1 MPEQNSG
8 HRRLTMLPL
17 MAATGLCIA
26 VLVTALYRI
35 GAGQSNAMSGE
46 CAASRDVAA
55 EMAPL
60 AQGEVAAVTVSTA
73 PEPAPPLQFEGPDG
87 TNKALTDFRG
97 RAVLLNIW
105 ATWCVPCRQEM
116 PALDRLQAQLGG
128 SDFEVVAVNVDTTRL
143 QNRRPFLEAAGV
155 HALQFYADP
164 SGDAFQALRLAG
176 KSVGL
181 PTSLLID
188 KTGCVLSSIAGPADW
203 ASPDA
208 IRLVKALLKR

>member
-35 GAGQSNAMSGE
+35 GAGQSNAMAAE
-46 CAASRDVAA
+46 CAASQATAA
-55 EMAPL
+55 RMVPL
-60 AQGEVAAVTVSTA
+60 AHGEVAAVNIATV
-73 PEPAPPLQFEGPDG
+73 PQPAPAVRFEGPDG
-87 TNKALTDFRG
+87 TTKALADFRG
-97 RAVLLNIW
+97 RALLLNIW
-105 ATWCVPCRQEM
+105 ATWCLPCRTEM
-116 PALDRLQAQLGG
+116 PALDRLQAQRGG
-128 SDFEVVAVNVDTTRL
+128 TDFEVVAVNVDTTRL
-143 QNRRPFLEAAGV
+143 QNRRSFLAAAGIR
-155 HALQFYADP
+155 ALQFYADP
-164 SGDAFQALRLAG
+164 TGDAFQALRLAG

-188 KTGCVLSSIAGPADW
+188 QAGCTLGTIAGPADW

-208 IRLVKALLKR
+208 IHLVDAMVSR